1 MKPSEFQK
9 AHFSTYSICFCRHEE
24 SACPQT
30 QFCCTRLDRCTG
42 NASLLLFLLLCL
54 LWAGNKG
61 NQRTP
66 PHPRKHRVHL
76 PTKGPGVIKHL
87 VSVKDAR
94 QASYIGNSLPCQVKQ
109 YTLYKCFR
117 DGLSDLVHTIA
128 AACICKKNSF
138 QRSWPN
144 DLWQYLSWP
153 NSLDLNHII
162 FLLSLPHWYP
172 LENMSFFNELSQS
185 WQISSFPFSSSAPI
199 S

>member
-9 AHFSTYSICFCRHEE
+9 AQFSTCSIHFCRHEE

-30 QFCCTRLDRCTG
+30 WFCCTRLDCCTG
-42 NASLLLFLLLCL
+42 NTSLLLLLLLCL

-66 PHPRKHRVHL
+66 HPREHRVYL
-76 PTKGPGVIKHL
+76 TTKGLGVIQYL
-87 VSVKDAR
+87 ASVKDAR

-109 YTLYKCFR
+109 HTTYKCFR
-117 DGLSDLVHTIA
+117 GGLSDLVHATA
-128 AACICKKNSF
+128 AAYICEKNSF
-138 QRSWPN
+138 QMSWPS
-144 DLWQYLSWP
+144 DLWQYLPWP
-153 NSLDLNHII
+153 NSLDVNHII

-172 LENMSFFNELSQS
+172 LENMSSFYELGQS
-185 WQISSFPFSSSAPI
+185 WQISSFPFSSSTPI